1 MENRRNSKV
10 DRRQH
15 ERRQNAADNRPDTEK
30 GMIGERRSGKDRRG
44 LKDRRRQGAYFHSG
58 F

>member
-10 DRRQH
+10 DRRQY
-15 ERRQNAADNRPDTEK
+15 ERRQNAADTRPDTEK
-30 GMIGERRSGKDRRG
+30 GITGERRSGKERRG
-44 LKDRRRQGAYFHSG
+44 LTDRRRENTHFHSG